1 MKLAHILTA
10 CDNNPRYT
18 KFIPLFIEAW
28 KRLSNDLRI
37 TILFISQDPLPEE
50 CKAYEQYIHRYVY
63 PNSKIH
69 PTFIAQVIRILWPA
83 LLKEED
89 GILITDMDMIPGK
102 LEYYSQS
109 IQEYSTE
116 NTFISYRPK
125 SCVPPEQVAI
135 CYNIANSK
143 TWSLITG
150 IQCEADI
157 DTFLERYSP
166 TDYNADRSQSHWYS
180 DQTILYQKIESW
192 KSSNPIH
199 QHIYLTDEIA
209 GFCRFD
215 FYHHNYNI
223 PFFLQYYK
231 TNQFSDAHLYGSQ
244 CIWTP
249 GDIHTIVNGLNS

>member
-1 MKLAHILTA
+1 MKLVHILTA

-18 KFIPLFIEAW
+18 KFIPLFIETW
-28 KRLSNDLRI
+28 KRLSNNLRI

-50 CKAYEQYIHRYVY
+50 CKPYEQYIQRYTH

-69 PTFIAQVIRILWPA
+69 QTFIAQVIRILWPA
-83 LLKEED
+83 LLNEEE

-102 LEYYSQS
+102 LDYYTYP
-109 IQEYSTE
+109 IEGYSTE

-125 SCVPPEQVAI
+125 SCVPSEQVAI

-143 TWSLITG
+143 TWSAITN
-150 IQCEADI
+150 IYSRADI
-157 DTFLERYSP
+157 NAFLETYALK
-166 TDYNADRSQSHWYS
+166 DYIADRSQSHWYS

-192 KSSNPIH
+192 KRSNPVIH
-199 QHIYLTDEIA
+199 QHMYLTDEIA
-209 GFCRFD
+209 GFRRFD

-249 GDIHTIVNGLNS
+249 EDVSTIIKDLN